1 MVCLSA
7 TSGDPGPRS
16 SHSPQAGA
24 SGTRWGSQDRK
35 LGGQFPVRRHEPQDD
50 LCVSPPSQGLGKDA
64 QRHQPKATR
73 KALETSSLRGKD
85 PTDVTARALG
95 SASCTGAQGHPT
107 GTQALN
113 QTGAR
118 TSFLLVSPLGPLL
131 LLPPIHPSIRVFSN
145 ESTLRRRWPA
155 RHLHRIPRLSEAP
168 WEVP

>member
-1 MVCLSA
+1 MSQPEGPQPTA
-7 TSGDPGPRS
+7 HERTSVWPRLEGPGRQDPWD
-16 SHSPQAGA
+16 SPQAGA
-24 SGTRWGSQDRK
+24 SGTWWGSQDRK

-64 QRHQPKATR
+64 QQHQPKATR

-118 TSFLLVSPLGPLL
+118 TSFLLVSPLGEQ
-131 LLPPIHPSIRVFSN
+131 PPSLSSIF
-145 ESTLRRRWPA
+145 
-155 RHLHRIPRLSEAP
+155 
-168 WEVP
+168 